1 MADIISRA
9 QRHYI
14 MSQVRSANTK
24 PERKLRKA
32 LFEKGFRY
40 RLYVKTL
47 PGTPDIV
54 LPRYRTAIFVN
65 GCFWHGHHGCKKHV
79 IPETRRDFWK
89 DKIIRNRER
98 DMNNYQ
104 KLEALAWHVITVW
117 ECELS
122 RKNIEAT
129 TERLSAEIRSNEKKW
144 QEYLLRRKE
153 DRQFSIEQNR
163 KHREIVSQL
172 EAELDRQFLVPTRIR
187 RASKEELNTPVE
199 NNLYEYITEQSL

>member
-1 MADIISRA
+1 MADMISRT

-14 MSQVRSANTK
+14 MSQVRSTNTK

-79 IPETRRDFWK
+79 IPETHRDFWK

-98 DMNNYQ
+98 DMKNYQ
-104 KLEALAWHVITVW
+104 KLEALAWYVITVW

-122 RKNIEAT
+122 RTNIEAT

-172 EAELDRQFLVPTRIR
+172 EAALDRQFLVPTRIR